1 MKITISKILNKTDL
15 AESGS
20 HGGLVVTRTA
30 KKMLMDFFESSGQE
44 HNFIDKD
51 DAEEFPIHYV
61 DYTSN
66 GTTPNDRITP
76 IGKYASKHDLTPGD
90 ILIFQKDDDGGTKQ
104 YFIEYA
110 RRLKSA
116 YFVGKSSKSVEAL
129 NFEQFVKI
137 VTDNVSSGKI
147 RRMVPNSCLM
157 DVKYQGVMGELSV
170 VQNADGFE
178 MYFNDVH
185 IEEHY
190 KYFELDTSVEPFELR
205 KTDTWK
211 LEVSTDSD
219 NSEVNEEADDALVKD
234 ISQRNINESTVEYT
248 PLPEEKKPAKMLNG
262 RTTPNRDRNRAN
274 NALARAGF
282 LCEYDN
288 AHELFIRKSQPINYT
303 EPHHLIPLKFDSLF
317 EKSLDVEA
325 NIVSLCSNCH
335 DLIHY
340 GADAERVIRKLWEER
355 KDELKAAGLGVMKN
369 GVELTVD
376 ILLSFYG
383 IK

>member
-20 HGGLVVTRTA
+20 HGGLVVTKNA
-30 KKMLMDFFESSGQE
+30 QKMLLDFFETVGKE
-44 HNFIDKD
+44 HKFVDKD
-51 DAEEFPIHYV
+51 DAEEYLIHYA

-66 GTTPNDRITP
+66 GKTPNDRITP

-90 ILIFQKDDDGGTKQ
+90 ILIFQKDDDGENKQ

-137 VTDNVSSGKI
+137 VTDNVSAGKI
-147 RRMVPNSCLM
+147 RRTVPNSCTM

-178 MYFNDVH
+178 MYFDDVH

-190 KYFELDTSVEPFELR
+190 KYFELDTSVDPFELR
-205 KTDTWK
+205 KSDTWK
-211 LEVSTDSD
+211 LEVSADLFND
-219 NSEVNEEADDALVKD
+219 EINEEADDALIKD
-234 ISQRNINESTVEYT
+234 ICQSDLNDVANEYI
-248 PLPEEKKPAKMLNG
+248 PIPEAKKPAKTVNG
-262 RTTPNRDRNRAN
+262 GTTPNRDRNRAN

-288 AHELFIRKSQPINYT
+288 THELFIRKRQPINYT

-317 EKSLDVEA
+317 ENSLDVEA

-340 GADAERVIRKLWEER
+340 GADAEHVIRKLWEER
-355 KDELKAAGLGVMKN
+355 KDELRAAGLGIMKN

>member
-20 HGGLVVTRTA
+20 HGGLVVTKTA
-30 KKMLMDFFESSGQE
+30 QKMLLDFFDAAGTE
-44 HNFIDKD
+44 HSFIDKD
-51 DAEEFPIHYV
+51 DSEEYLIHYV

-90 ILIFQKDDDGGTKQ
+90 ILIFQRNDDGENKQ

-110 RRLKSA
+110 RKLKSA

-137 VTDNVSSGKI
+137 VSGNVSLGKI
-147 RRMVPNSCLM
+147 KRMDQNSCLM
-157 DVKYQGVMGELSV
+157 DVKYQGLMGELLV
-170 VQNADGFE
+170 VQTVDGFE
-178 MYFNDVH
+178 MYFDNVH

-219 NSEVNEEADDALVKD
+219 NSEVNEEADYALVKD
-234 ISQRNINESTVEYT
+234 ISQSNINEVADEYV
-248 PLPEEKKPAKMLNG
+248 PIPEEKKPAKMVNG
-262 RTTPNRDRNRAN
+262 RTIPNRDRTRAN

-288 AHELFIRKSQPINYT
+288 THELFIRKSQPINYT
-303 EPHHLIPLKFDSLF
+303 EPHHLIPLKFDFLF
-317 EKSLDVEA
+317 KKSLDVEA

-369 GVELTVD
+369 GVELTVE
-376 ILLSFYG
+376 IFLSFYG

>member
-15 AESGS
+15 AESES
-20 HGGLVVTRTA
+20 HGGLVVTKTA
-30 KKMLMDFFESSGQE
+30 QKMLLDFFEVAGKE
-44 HNFIDKD
+44 HKFIDKD
-51 DAEEFPIHYV
+51 DAEEFLIHYA

-90 ILIFQKDDDGGTKQ
+90 ILIFQKNDDGRIKQ
-104 YFIEYA
+104 SFIEYA
-110 RRLKSA
+110 RKLKSV
-116 YFVGKSSKSVEAL
+116 YFVGKSRKSVDVL
-129 NFEQFVKI
+129 NFEQFMKV
-137 VTDNVSSGKI
+137 VSDNVLSRKI
-147 RRMVPNSCLM
+147 RRMDQNSCLM
-157 DVKYQGVMGELSV
+157 EVKYQGNLGELSV
-170 VQNADGFE
+170 VNITDEFE
-178 MYFNDVH
+178 MYFNGVH
-185 IEEHY
+185 IEERY

-211 LEVSTDSD
+211 LEVSADLE
-219 NSEVNEEADDALVKD
+219 NSEANDEADEVLVKD
-234 ISQRNINESTVEYT
+234 ISRSDISKKVIEYT
-248 PLPEEKKPAKMLNG
+248 PIPEEKKKPKTLNG
-262 RTTPNRDRNRAN
+262 KWIPNRDRSRAN
-274 NALARAGF
+274 NALARADF
-282 LCEYDN
+282 LCEYDK

-303 EPHHLIPLKFDSLF
+303 EPHHLVPLKFDSLF

-376 ILLSFYG
+376 ILLSFYE